1 MITQKTT
8 KMCAARAAFSLVEL
22 TAVLALMAILSSV
35 VTLSVRPIMT
45 KGKQNA
51 ARAEIGNISS
61 ALETFNTL
69 YGRYPTN
76 DEGLAILTQKTDK
89 LPEGLLKEVPSDPW
103 GHPYQ
108 YNVPGQ
114 DGQPY
119 EVICLGADG
128 KEGGDGADADISSEH
143 LKDSASKSAASA
155 TP

>member
-1 MITQKTT
+1 MNTP
-8 KMCAARAAFSLVEL
+8 MSNAMRARRAGFSLVEL
-22 TAVLALMAILSSV
+22 TAVLALMAILASV

-51 ARAEIGNISS
+51 ARAEIGNICS

-114 DGQPY
+114 ESQPY
-119 EVICLGADG
+119 EVICFGADG

-143 LKDSASKSAASA
+143 LKDSTLKSAASA